1 MTLLHYRRFSGV
13 CWPYSN
19 DQHQHGEREG
29 EQQHFGRMF
38 SSLPPVKMF
47 TRHYFRRAFTG
58 FGVALVRRQLSP
70 HRAMPQNTG
79 WLRYPW
85 KRP

>member
-1 MTLLHYRRFSGV
+1 
-13 CWPYSN
+13 
-19 DQHQHGEREG
+19 
-29 EQQHFGRMF
+29 
-38 SSLPPVKMF
+38 MF

-79 WLRYPW
+79 WLRYA
-85 KRP
+85 RPAARAPRAAKPLRR